1 MRKYKSKFLMVLL
14 VVIALTSQ
22 PVILM
27 AQTLSQ
33 LEQEIEDIKQET
45 EDQKAEKAKIKKEKA
60 NTEVELADV
69 KSEITQITTNIAN
82 EKAKIKT
89 KNEEIEVQKGKI
101 KEIQEKIPEA
111 REEAGGMLLTMQKV
125 ENSNVLVQMVVAPS
139 EGEGDNILRR
149 MESVNSLSEYAG
161 GVVLDLVEIEKELK
175 YEKTVLDKQLAELE
189 QTQASLESE
198 QANLKEKQAE
208 FKKVLA
214 SQSESISD
222 LDVSVEKAA
231 EDQAMMEDTLAYYKK
246 YGCSGE
252 DVVGS
257 KCGGL
262 GDDDK
267 DGVQNSEDSC
277 PKEYGEK
284 ANGCPVPK
292 PVVEENTSSGGSSGG
307 SSSGSSSGGS
317 SSSKGFARPLSS
329 GVVTCEY
336 GCYSGH
342 VGTDVDLTDYT
353 PVLATAGGV
362 VTTARG
368 GCASFSAGVNGCN
381 GGYGNYVMVTH
392 YKSSGVYFS
401 LYAHL
406 ASISVSQGQSVN
418 QGQQLG
424 KLGDSGNSAGSHLHF
439 ELYKDSNGNGIPDDY
454 KTNPRKYVNFP
465 STGVYW

>member
-1 MRKYKSKFLMVLL
+1 MKKYKSKFVIVLL
-14 VVIALTSQ
+14 LVIALTYQ
-22 PVILM
+22 PTILV

-33 LEQEIEDIKQET
+33 LEREIEDIKQET
-45 EDQKAEKAKIKKEKA
+45 EDKKAEKQKIKQEKA
-60 NTEVELADV
+60 DTEVELADV
-69 KSEITQITTNIAN
+69 KAEIDQITANIAS
-82 EKAKIKT
+82 EEAKIEG

-101 KEIQEKIPEA
+101 AEIQAKIPEA
-111 REEAGGMLLTMQKV
+111 REEAGGMLLAMQKV
-125 ENSNVLVQMVVAPS
+125 ENSNILVQMVVSPS
-139 EGEGDNILRR
+139 NSDGDNILRR

-161 GVVLDLVEIEKELK
+161 SVVLDLVDIEKELQ

-189 QTQASLESE
+189 QNQAALESE
-198 QANLKEKQAE
+198 QASLKTKQAE
-208 FKKVLA
+208 FKEML
-214 SQSESISD
+214 SQQSESID
-222 LDVSVEKAA
+222 ELDVSVDKAA
-231 EDQAMMEDTLAYYKK
+231 EDQAMMEDTLAYYQK
-246 YGCSGE
+246 YGCSGD

-292 PVVEENTSSGGSSGG
+292 PVVTENDS
-307 SSSGSSSGGS
+307 SSSGSSSGSSGSGSSGS
-317 SSSKGFARPLSS
+317 SSGFGRPLSS

-342 VGTDVDLTDYT
+342 VGTDVDLVDYT
-353 PVLATAGGV
+353 PVLASAGGV

-368 GCASFSAGVNGCN
+368 GCAAFSAGVNGCN

-392 YKSSGVYFS
+392 NTSSGTYFS

-406 ASISVSQGQSVN
+406 ASISVSQGQSVTK
-418 QGQQLG
+418 GQQVG

-439 ELYKDSNGNGIPDDY
+439 ELYKDTNGNGIPDDY
-454 KTNPRKYVNFP
+454 KTNPRKYVSFP